1 MIKDLGETFGF
12 KNTPKELVLNPPLK
26 GSYVEGGLI
35 RSAKI
40 SKKNPNRIPKEQLEE
55 IYFKDPLLFN
65 SINKSQQMVTAAGY
79 RIAYSNP
86 TEKKIFLELFAN
98 LGKVGEDYTWDELY
112 DYIYWAQ
119 PVFGGAW
126 IELIWDKETDSEII
140 DLSRLDPKVMDYAR
154 NGDGIVLLDE
164 DQKPIGYT
172 QKLPYG
178 ISAKGRGDDIPE
190 EYEKLVRRQDN
201 MIFLLPRRIA
211 LIKMYTGGDGLSFY
225 GTVETVYSSSTR
237 KLLLEDAGT
246 NAAYQRWMAPLIAYI
261 GDDKHPATV
270 ALANTTLKAM
280 RAMKYDVYS
289 TYPYYTKLE
298 ALNFNTTEALNDILK
313 YLRENQASGTA
324 MPMPFATGAG
334 EATNRAT
341 LNNQQALLEFTLND
355 LAKRTAS
362 SITKYILK
370 PIAESK
376 KLKTYPEFIPN
387 KVSTDEVEDK
397 AERFVKYV
405 SVGILSPEE
414 AKPII
419 MQMEGIVS
427 EELPKAKK
435 KVEDISERKEAIKK
449 ARDNV
454 REEIVKG
461 DKWTEKNI

>member
-1 MIKDLGETFGF
+1 MIKDLGDAFGF
-12 KNTPKELVLNPPLK
+12 KSTPKELVLNPPLR

-35 RSAKI
+35 RSVKV
-40 SKKNPNRIPKEQLEE
+40 SKKNPSRVPKEQLED

-79 RIAYSNP
+79 RVAYTNLS
-86 TEKKIFLELFAN
+86 EKKIFVELFNN

-119 PVFGGAW
+119 PIFGAAW

-140 DLSRLDPKVMDYAR
+140 DLSRLDPKTMDYAR
-154 NGDGIVLLDE
+154 NSNGSVLLDD

-172 QKLPYG
+172 QKVPYG
-178 ISAKGRGDDIPE
+178 VNAEGKGDEVPE
-190 EYEKLVRRQDN
+190 EYRKLVKRESN
-201 MIFLLPRRIA
+201 MIFLLPKRIA

-237 KLLLEDAGT
+237 KLLLEEAGT

-270 ALANTTLKAM
+270 ALANETLKTM
-280 RAMKYDVYS
+280 QKMKYNVYS

-370 PIAESK
+370 PIAESR
-376 KLKTYPEFIPN
+376 KLKTFPVFIPN
-387 KVSTDEVEDK
+387 KISTDEVEDK

-405 SVGILSPEE
+405 SVGIISPEE

-427 EELPKAKK
+427 EELPKVKK
-435 KVEDISERKEAIKK
+435 KEENIPERKESIKK

-454 REEIVKG
+454 REEIIRG
-461 DKWTEKNI
+461 EKWSEKRI